1 MSISGVVFPF
11 DSIEVVVHK
20 SMGNMGEHFS
30 SELEKV
36 EKIVSV
42 REEEFREGFLYRAK
56 RVVRRRLL
64 MYVGLRRDCW

>member
-20 SMGNMGEHFS
+20 SMGNMGENFS

-42 REEEFREGFLYRAK
+42 REEEFREGFLY
-56 RVVRRRLL
+56 
-64 MYVGLRRDCW
+64 